1 MRVLTWNIRYGGAGH
16 EQDLAA
22 TIRAAE
28 ADIVLL
34 QEATSPAVVEAVARA
49 TDMAQWGT
57 SRRQSLGFLARTPVD
72 HFEWRQPRISRHAFL
87 ELVPAGGSLHLF
99 GVHLSAVHAAW
110 TERRR
115 LLEVRALIET
125 VKARAQG
132 FHLLAGDFNTLAPGE
147 LLETNRLPWRLRPFV
162 WMSGGRIRWRTI
174 QQVID
179 SGYADVF
186 RAQRPGEP
194 GFTFPSWEPHLRL
207 DYVFTPGDSVN
218 RVTQCQVVHT
228 ESAVRASDHLP
239 IVVEFDTSAR

>member
-1 MRVLTWNIRYGGAGH
+1 MRVLTWNIRYGGSGR

-28 ADIVLL
+28 ADVVLL

-57 SRRQSLGFLARTPVD
+57 SRRQSLGFLSRTPVD
-72 HFEWRQPRISRHAFL
+72 HFEWKQPRVSRHAFL
-87 ELVPAGGSLHLF
+87 ELVPAGGGLHLF

-132 FHLLAGDFNTLAPGE
+132 FHLLAGDFNSGRHEGVGRLLSSGWLPAGYCEPQLPGLVLVE
-147 LLETNRLPWRLRPFV
+147 EEVQQPYLMREAYGDHPLPFTRKVGSSVMLR
-162 WMSGGRIRWRTI
+162 
-174 QQVID
+174 
-179 SGYADVF
+179 
-186 RAQRPGEP
+186 
-194 GFTFPSWEPHLRL
+194 
-207 DYVFTPGDSVN
+207 
-218 RVTQCQVVHT
+218 
-228 ESAVRASDHLP
+228 
-239 IVVEFDTSAR
+239 AR